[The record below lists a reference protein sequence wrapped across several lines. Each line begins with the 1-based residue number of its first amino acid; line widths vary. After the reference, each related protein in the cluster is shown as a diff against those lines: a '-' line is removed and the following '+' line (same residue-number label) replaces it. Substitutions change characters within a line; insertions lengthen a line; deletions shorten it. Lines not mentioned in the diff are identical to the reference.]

1 MPNARDARVVLRRA
15 TLLRLLNA
23 GLAGPV
29 VLAALSGCGFG
40 PKSQPSQKSQGD
52 SDATAPRQPLLARL
66 LTPDPTLLNL
76 QITTTPDTNPDA
88 RRRPSPLVLRVYE
101 LSGHALFDTADFMA
115 LFERD
120 RETLGAEM
128 LGKEE
133 WVMAPGSVR
142 VLDKTLAPE
151 VRHLGVIAGYRD
163 LERARWRLVVP
174 VKTQV
179 RNTIRLRADART
191 LALDPTAPADPGPA
205 R

>member
-1 MPNARDARVVLRRA
+1 MPNARVALRRA

-29 VLAALSGCGFG
+29 ALATLSGCSLGL
-40 PKSQPSQKSQGD
+40 KSKADGE
-52 SDATAPRQPLLARL
+52 ATTPRQPLLAGL

-76 QITTTPDTNPDA
+76 QVTTTPDTNPDA

-101 LSGHALFDTADFMA
+101 LSGHALFDTADFLA

-120 RETLGAEM
+120 REVLGTEM

-142 VLDKTLAPE
+142 VLDRKLAPE
-151 VRHLGVIAGYRD
+151 VRHLGFMAGYRD

-174 VKTQV
+174 VKAQV
-179 RNTIRLRADART
+179 RNTVRLRADART
-191 LALDPTAPADPGPA
+191 LAIDPSTDTRTGPA

>member
-1 MPNARDARVVLRRA
+1 MPNACAAPRRDALQRLLRIALVWPA
-15 TLLRLLNA
+15 TLA
-23 GLAGPV
+23 TV
-29 VLAALSGCGFG
+29 TGCSMMPGA
-40 PKSQPSQKSQGD
+40 QKKAKAE
-52 SDATAPRQPLLARL
+52 DAAPRQPLLAGL

-76 QITTTPDTNPDA
+76 QISTSADANPDA
-88 RRRPSPLVLRVYE
+88 RKRPSPLVLRVYE
-101 LSGHALFDTADFMA
+101 LSGHALFDTADFLA

-142 VLDKTLAPE
+142 TLERKLAPE
-151 VRHLGVIAGYRD
+151 VRHLGILAGYRD

-174 VKTQV
+174 VKPQV
-179 RNTIRLRADART
+179 RNTVRLRADAR
-191 LALDPTAPADPGPA
+191 ALGLEPAEPAGANPGSA

>member
-1 MPNARDARVVLRRA
+1 MLNARAALRRA

-29 VLAALSGCGFG
+29 ALAALSGCSF
-40 PKSQPSQKSQGD
+40 SQKQKSD
-52 SDATAPRQPLLARL
+52 SEAAPPRQPLLAGL

-76 QITTTPDTNPDA
+76 QVTTALDTNPDA

-101 LSGHALFDTADFMA
+101 LSGHALFDTADFLA

-142 VLDKTLAPE
+142 VLDKKLAPE
-151 VRHLGVIAGYRD
+151 VRHLGFIAGYRD

-174 VKTQV
+174 VKLQV
-179 RNTIRLRADART
+179 RNTVRLRADARA
-191 LALDPTAPADPGPA
+191 LALDPAATDTRPGPA